1 MAVSGAQRQQFNM
14 LASYLDQLGLGDL
27 FQMDA
32 SGNPGGWLWNQLQSG
47 VDTAEELQV
56 AIQQTSTF
64 RQRFGVIQ
72 EQQARA
78 ARGEPVYVMSP
89 AEVIEYENTVKQ
101 MMSAAGLPSTFYDQ
115 PEDFHRLILDDM
127 SPAEIGERITQAYD
141 YVLSAPPEVRAAFED
156 YYGVGQGDAQ
166 LAAWALDPDRTVRDI
181 TKATRTAYTAG
192 MADRF
197 DVQIDRAAAERIS
210 DLPMTEAGIVENMR
224 QVAALANIFDEGL
237 GDSGTD
243 LTQNDGVA
251 SVFEGNADAT
261 AAISRRVLRRSAGNR
276 TSTGGAA
283 LTQEGVVGLGSS

>member
-1 MAVSGAQRQQFNM
+1 MAVSAAQRSQFAA
-14 LASYLDQLGLGDL
+14 LSGYLEQLGLTDL
-27 FQMDA
+27 FQIDA
-32 SGNPGGWLWNQLQSG
+32 QGNPGGWLWNQLQSG
-47 VDTAEELQV
+47 VDTADELKI
-56 AIQQTSTF
+56 AIQSTDTF

-89 AEVIEYENTVKQ
+89 AEVIEYENSVKQ
-101 MMSAAGLPSTFYDQ
+101 MMRAAGLPAQFYDQ
-115 PEDFHRLILDDM
+115 PEDFHRMILQDM
-127 SPAEIGERITQAYD
+127 APAEVAERITQAFD

-156 YYGVGQGDAQ
+156 YYGVGNGDAQ

-181 TKATRTAYTAG
+181 TKATRTAYAAG

-197 DVQIDRAAAERIS
+197 DVQIDRNAAERIA
-210 DLPMTEAGIVENMR
+210 DLPQTEAGITEGMR
-224 QVAALANIFDEGL
+224 QVAALSNIFDEGL

-243 LTQNDGVA
+243 LTVNEGVA

-261 AAISRRVLRRSAGNR
+261 QAISRRVLRRSAANR